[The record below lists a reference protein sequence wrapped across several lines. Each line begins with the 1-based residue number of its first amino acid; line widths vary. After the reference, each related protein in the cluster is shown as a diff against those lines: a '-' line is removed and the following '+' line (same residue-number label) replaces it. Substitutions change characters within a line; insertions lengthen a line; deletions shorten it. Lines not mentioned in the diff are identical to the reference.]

1 VTGDLSVFS
10 DPRSVAVVGA
20 SADPTKWGYWLARG
34 ALQGAHRRSVHLVNA
49 RGAVIEGAPS
59 SPSLRDLPEVPEL
72 VVLCTPA
79 ASAPAVIDE
88 ALDLGTR
95 GLLAITAGMDLVHG
109 QAGLER
115 RLAATVRAAGARLIG
130 PNCLGIYDA
139 TSELELAWGTFTPG
153 NLAIVS
159 QSGQLGLELAG
170 LAAHAG
176 LGVSRFVSIGN
187 QADVTAVEV
196 LVDLVDHESTKA
208 VVLYLEAFDDG
219 RALLSAMARLRAA
232 GKPVVVLTV
241 GASEASRTAARSHT
255 GALTAATEVVAAG
268 CRAAG
273 SVLVD
278 TPAQAV
284 ELAHLLL
291 GSPLPTGRKVAVVSD
306 SGGQGALAADTLARE
321 GLVVPRLSAT
331 TAQALARSLPAT
343 AAVGNPVDLAGAGE
357 QDLDSYSHVVETLL
371 DSGEV
376 DAVVLTGYFGC
387 YGDDAPELVERELE
401 VVKTLA
407 DAARVH
413 GRTVVVHS
421 MSHDS
426 RAVQMLRAN
435 AVPTLH
441 TIDAAARSLAL
452 AADLSE
458 RGGDPVPDATPGP
471 VATDGRTMSYLEA
484 RARVAAYG
492 VAYPGAQPVR
502 TPDDVRAAAGRLTA
516 PYVLKAGW
524 IEHRSDVGGVAAGL
538 RDADAAVAAL
548 LEMSARLG
556 DGEYVLE
563 EMDTRS
569 SVVEL
574 IVGVRRDPAF
584 GPVVLVGLGGVQA
597 EVYRDV
603 QLALAPV
610 TADQARAMLERLRG
624 HALLAGW
631 RGAPAVDVDAAAD
644 VTAALSRLVVEQTDV
659 AEIEINPLRV
669 GPVGTVAVD
678 ALVVVDDSRA
688 LAEFSGKVA
697 LVTPVGPVTTLTD
710 STRSGR
716 E

>member
-1 VTGDLSVFS
+1 VTGGLSVFS

-34 ALQGAHRRSVHLVNA
+34 ALQGAHRREVHLVNA
-49 RGAVIEGAPS
+49 RGAVVQGVPS
-59 SPSLRDLPEVPEL
+59 VPTLRELPAAPEL

-79 ASAPAVIDE
+79 PTAPAVIEE

-95 GLLAITAGMDLVHG
+95 GFLVITAGMELAPGD
-109 QAGLER
+109 AGLEG
-115 RLAATVRAAGARLIG
+115 RLAARVRDAGARMIG

-139 TSELELAWGTFTPG
+139 AAELELAWGTFTPG

-176 LGVSRFVSIGN
+176 LGVSRFVSVGN
-187 QADVTAVEV
+187 QADVSA
-196 LVDLVDHESTKA
+196 VDLLDDLVHHESTRA
-208 VVLYLEAFDDG
+208 VVLYLESFDGG
-219 RALLSAMARLRAA
+219 RPLLAAMARLRAA

-255 GALTAATEVVAAG
+255 GALTAATDVVAAA

-306 SGGQGALAADTLARE
+306 SGGQGALAADTLIRE
-321 GLVVPRLSAT
+321 GLVVPRLSAAT
-331 TAQALARSLPAT
+331 SGALARSLPPT

-387 YGDDAPELVERELE
+387 YGHDTPELVERELE

-407 DAARVH
+407 DAVRVH
-413 GRTVVVHS
+413 GRPVVVHS

-426 RAVQMLRAN
+426 RAVQTLRAS

-441 TIDAAARSLAL
+441 TIDAAARSLGL
-452 AADLSE
+452 ACDLVE
-458 RGGDPVPDATPGP
+458 RGHDPLPGAVPAPGAGAVRAT
-471 VATDGRTMSYLEA
+471 SYLEA

-492 VAYPGAQPVR
+492 IPYPAAEPVR
-502 TPDDVRAAAGRLTA
+502 TPAEARAAAARLTA
-516 PYVLKAGW
+516 PFVLKAGW
-524 IEHRSDVGGVAAGL
+524 LEHRSDVGGVAVGL
-538 RDADAAVAAL
+538 RDGEAAAAAL
-548 LEMSARLG
+548 HEMSARLG

-563 EMDTRS
+563 ELDTRS

-574 IVGVRRDPAF
+574 IVGARRDPAF
-584 GPVVLVGLGGVQA
+584 GPVVLVGIGGVRT

-610 TADQARAMLERLRG
+610 TADHARAMLGRLRG
-624 HALLAGW
+624 AALLGGW
-631 RGAPAVDVDAAAD
+631 RGAPAVDVDAAAE
-644 VTAALSRLVVEQTDV
+644 VVAAVSRLVAEHTDV
-659 AEIEINPLRV
+659 MDVEINPLRV
-669 GPVGTVAVD
+669 GADGAVAVD
-678 ALVVVDDSRA
+678 ALVVLSDAGVPVDAGRSR
-688 LAEFSGKVA
+688 S
-697 LVTPVGPVTTLTD
+697 
-710 STRSGR
+710 
-716 E
+716 

>member
-1 VTGDLSVFS
+1 VTGELSVFS

-20 SADPTKWGYWLARG
+20 SADPTKWGHWLARG
-34 ALQGAHRRSVHLVNA
+34 ALQGAHRRTVHLVNA
-49 RGAVIEGAPS
+49 RGAVIEGAAS
-59 SPSLRDLPEVPEL
+59 WPSLRDLPEVPEL

-79 ASAPAVIDE
+79 AAAPAAIDE
-88 ALDLGTR
+88 ALSLGSK
-95 GLLAITAGMDLVHG
+95 GFLAITAGIDLAHG
-109 QAGLER
+109 DPGLEKR
-115 RLAATVRAAGARLIG
+115 IAATVRAAGARMIG

-139 TSELELAWGTFTPG
+139 AAELQLAWGTFTPG

-187 QADVTAVEV
+187 QADVTAVDV
-196 LVDLVDHESTKA
+196 LGDLVDHDSTRA

-219 RALLSAMARLRAA
+219 RALLRAMAALRAA

-241 GASEASRTAARSHT
+241 GASEASRSAARSHT
-255 GALTAATEVVAAG
+255 GALTAATEVVAAA

-273 SVLVD
+273 SVLVE

-291 GSPLPTGRKVAVVSD
+291 GSPLPTGRRVAVVSD
-306 SGGQGALAADTLARE
+306 SGGQGALAADMLSRE
-321 GLVVPRLSAT
+321 GLVVPRLGAA
-331 TAQALARSLPAT
+331 TAQALARSLPPT

-357 QDLDSYSHVVETLL
+357 QDLTSYSHVVETLL

-387 YGDDAPELVERELE
+387 YGDDTPELVERELE

-407 DAARVH
+407 DAVRVH
-413 GRTVVVHS
+413 GRPVVVHS

-426 RAVQMLRAN
+426 QAVQTLRAN

-458 RGGDPVPDATPGP
+458 RGGGPVPDAAPGP
-471 VATDGRTMSYLEA
+471 VGTTGRATSYLEA
-484 RARVAAYG
+484 RARVRAYD
-492 VAYPGAQPVR
+492 VAYPPAEAVR
-502 TPDDVRAAAGRLTA
+502 TPDDVRAAARRLTA
-516 PYVLKAGW
+516 PFVLKAGW

-548 LEMSARLG
+548 REMSARLG

-563 EMDTRS
+563 ELDTRP

-574 IVGVRRDPAF
+574 IVGARREPGF
-584 GPVVLVGLGGVQA
+584 GPVVLVGMGGVTT

-610 TADQARAMLERLRG
+610 TADQARAMLGRLRG
-624 HALLAGW
+624 AALLGGW
-631 RGAPAVDVDAAAD
+631 RGAPAVDVDAAAE
-644 VTAALSRLVVEQTDV
+644 VAAAVSRLVAEQPDVVEV
-659 AEIEINPLRV
+659 EINPLRV
-669 GPVGTVAVD
+669 GPVGAVGVD
-678 ALVVVDDSRA
+678 ALVVVDDTGAR
-688 LAEFSGKVA
+688 GV
-697 LVTPVGPVTTLTD
+697 PGPSPAGGD
-710 STRSGR
+710 R
-716 E
+716 

>member
-1 VTGDLSVFS
+1 MTGDLSVFS
-10 DPRSVAVVGA
+10 NPRSVAVVGA
-20 SADPTKWGYWLARG
+20 SADPTKWGHWLARG
-34 ALQGAHRRSVHLVNA
+34 ALQGAHRRDVHLINA
-49 RGAVIEGAPS
+49 RGAVVQGVAS
-59 SPSLRDLPEVPEL
+59 VSSLRELPVAPEL

-79 ASAPAVIDE
+79 ASAPAVIEE
-88 ALDLGTR
+88 ALELGTR
-95 GLLAITAGMDLVHG
+95 GFLAITSGIDLAHG
-109 QAGLER
+109 EAGLEK
-115 RLAATVRAAGARLIG
+115 RLAARIRAAGARMIG

-139 TSELELAWGTFTPG
+139 GSELELAWGTFTAG
-153 NLAIVS
+153 SLAIVS

-187 QADVTAVEV
+187 EADVSAVEV
-196 LVDLVDHESTKA
+196 LDDLVHHESTKA
-208 VVLYLEAFDDG
+208 VVLYLEGFDGG
-219 RALLSAMARLRAA
+219 RALLTAMARLRAA

-255 GALTAATEVVAAG
+255 GALTASTEVVAAG

-291 GSPLPTGRKVAVVSD
+291 GSPLPPGRRVAVVSD
-306 SGGQGALAADTLARE
+306 SGGQGALAADVLTRE
-321 GLVVPRLSAT
+321 GLVVPRLSPT
-331 TAQALARSLPAT
+331 TAQALARALPAT

-357 QDLDSYSHVVETLL
+357 QDLGSYSHVVESLL

-387 YGDDAPELVERELE
+387 YGDDTPELVERELE

-407 DAARVH
+407 DAVRVH
-413 GRTVVVHS
+413 GRPVVVHS
-421 MSHDS
+421 MSQDS
-426 RAVQMLRAN
+426 QAVQTLRAN

-458 RGGDPVPDATPGP
+458 RCGDQVPCAVPRP
-471 VATDGRTMSYLEA
+471 VASAVRTTPYLEA
-484 RARVAAYG
+484 RARVAACG
-492 VAYPGAQPVR
+492 IPYPAAEPVR
-502 TPDDVRAAAGRLTA
+502 TPVDVRAAAGRLTA
-516 PYVLKAGW
+516 PFVLKAGW
-524 IEHRSDVGGVAAGL
+524 IEHRSDVGGVTAGL
-538 RDADAAVAAL
+538 ADADAAVAAL

-563 EMDTRS
+563 ELDARR

-574 IVGVRRDPAF
+574 IVGARHEPGF
-584 GPVVLVGLGGVQA
+584 GPVVLVGIGGVMT

-603 QLALAPV
+603 EIALAPV
-610 TADQARAMLERLRG
+610 TAGQARAMLGRLRG
-624 HALLAGW
+624 RALLHGW
-631 RGAPAVDVDAAAD
+631 RGAPAVDVDAAAE
-644 VTAALSRLVVEQTDV
+644 VAAAVSRLVAEAADVVEV
-659 AEIEINPLRV
+659 EINPLRV
-669 GPVGTVAVD
+669 GPDGAIAVD
-678 ALVVVDDSRA
+678 ALVVVHAGDPAQSR
-688 LAEFSGKVA
+688 EGEN
-697 LVTPVGPVTTLTD
+697 
-710 STRSGR
+710 R
-716 E
+716 